1 MNSKDRRDNILL
13 RLLENN
19 TPIKGAE
26 FAKLYDVTRQI
37 IVKDIAILRARG
49 YNIIATPEGYIIS
62 NIEDNKIKF
71 IVAVEHHA
79 ENLKSELEI
88 IIKYGGTIEDV
99 IVEHP
104 IYGEIKA
111 NLMIRNLNDM
121 NKFIDKYTN
130 NNAKPLSILT
140 NGVHLHTISVDNE
153 ESRELIKKDLKK
165 NNFIVC

>member
-1 MNSKDRRDNILL
+1 MNSKERRNNILS

-19 TPIKGAE
+19 TPIKGAD
-26 FAKLYDVTRQI
+26 FARMYNITRQI

-49 YNIIATPEGYIIS
+49 NNIIATPEGYTIYS
-62 NIEDNKIKF
+62 SETNKVKF
-71 IVAVEHHA
+71 IIAVEHD
-79 ENLKSELEI
+79 ELSLKNELEI

-121 NKFIDKYTN
+121 NKFIDKYN
-130 NNAKPLSILT
+130 SNNARPLSILT
-140 NGVHLHTISVDNE
+140 NGVHLHTISVDDKDSE
-153 ESRELIKKDLKK
+153 ALIKEDLRK

>member
-1 MNSKDRRDNILL
+1 MKN
-13 RLLENN
+13 
-19 TPIKGAE
+19 
-26 FAKLYDVTRQI
+26 
-37 IVKDIAILRARG
+37 
-49 YNIIATPEGYIIS
+49 
-62 NIEDNKIKF
+62 
-71 IVAVEHHA
+71 
-79 ENLKSELEI
+79 ELEI

-121 NKFIDKYTN
+121 NKFIDKYNN

-140 NGVHLHTISVDNE
+140 NGVHLHTISVDDKDSE
-153 ESRELIKKDLKK
+153 VLIKEDLRK

>member
-26 FAKLYDVTRQI
+26 FAKLYYVTRQI

-71 IVAVEHHA
+71 IIAVEHDA

-121 NKFIDKYTN
+121 NKFLDKYTN

>member
-62 NIEDNKIKF
+62 NIEDNKINF
-71 IVAVEHHA
+71 IVAV
-79 ENLKSELEI
+79 
-88 IIKYGGTIEDV
+88 
-99 IVEHP
+99 
-104 IYGEIKA
+104 
-111 NLMIRNLNDM
+111 
-121 NKFIDKYTN
+121 
-130 NNAKPLSILT
+130 
-140 NGVHLHTISVDNE
+140 
-153 ESRELIKKDLKK
+153 
-165 NNFIVC
+165 

>member
-1 MNSKDRRDNILL
+1 MNSKDRRNNILS

-19 TPIKGAE
+19 TPIKGADL
-26 FAKLYDVTRQI
+26 ASIYNVTRQI

-49 YNIIATPEGYIIS
+49 NNIIATPEGYTIYGS
-62 NIEDNKIKF
+62 ETNKVKF
-71 IVAVEHHA
+71 IVAVEHD
-79 ENLKSELEI
+79 ELNLKNELKI

-121 NKFIDKYTN
+121 NKFIDKYNN

-140 NGVHLHTISVDNE
+140 NGVHLHTISVDDKDSE
-153 ESRELIKKDLKK
+153 VLIKEDLRK